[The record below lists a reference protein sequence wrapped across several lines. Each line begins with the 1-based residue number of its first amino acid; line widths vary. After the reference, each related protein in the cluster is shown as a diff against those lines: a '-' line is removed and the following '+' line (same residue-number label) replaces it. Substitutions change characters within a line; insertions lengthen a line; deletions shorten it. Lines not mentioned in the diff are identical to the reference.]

1 MQVSLR
7 PLVDADLDA
16 IYEQMKDPE
25 SVRMAALTPDDPA
38 DRHAFLVRMSRLR
51 DDPSV
56 VQRVIDA
63 DGTIAGTIA
72 SFRIDD
78 RTEVTYWID
87 RALWGRGIASAA
99 LQSFLS
105 VTTECPLFA
114 RAAADNAASLRALAK
129 AGFRRIGVTSRL
141 RPRSRRGDRGDDP
154 ASRLRAHRRFRCAVQ
169 LSSQSGTLP
178 RPGYLGARVSERPAI
193 RSRS

>member
-25 SVRMAALTPDDPA
+25 SVRMAAFTPDDPA
-38 DRHAFLVRMSRLR
+38 DRHAFLVHMSRVR

-56 VQRVIDA
+56 VQRVIEA

-78 RTEVTYWID
+78 QTEVTYWID

-105 VTTECPLFA
+105 MTTERPLFA
-114 RAAADNAASLRALAK
+114 RAAADNAASLRVLE
-129 AGFRRIGVTSRL
+129 GRVPTHRRQSRL

-154 ASRLRAHRRFRCAVQ
+154 ASRLNSSGFGLHRRRATVRRPDASQQSVCPLRGTFPHAV
-169 LSSQSGTLP
+169 SP
-178 RPGYLGARVSERPAI
+178 R
-193 RSRS
+193 

>member
-16 IYEQMKDPE
+16 IHEQMKDPD
-25 SVRMAALTPDDPA
+25 SIRMAAFTPDDPA
-38 DRHAFLVRMSRLR
+38 DRHAFLAHMSRVR

-56 VQRVIDA
+56 VQRVIEA

-78 RTEVTYWID
+78 QTEVTYWID

-99 LQSFLS
+99 LQSLLS
-105 VTTECPLFA
+105 MTTERPLFA
-114 RAAADNAASLRALAK
+114 RAASDNAASLRVLEK
-129 AGFRRIGVTSRL
+129 DRVPTHRRQPRL

-154 ASRLRAHRRFRCAVQ
+154 ASRLN
-169 LSSQSGTLP
+169 SSGF
-178 RPGYLGARVSERPAI
+178 GFIADA
-193 RSRS
+193 

>member
-25 SVRMAALTPDDPA
+25 SVRMAAFTFDDPA
-38 DRHAFLVRMSRLR
+38 DRDAFLVHRSRVR

-56 VQRVIDA
+56 VERVIEA

-78 RTEVTYWID
+78 QTEVTYWID

-105 VTTECPLFA
+105 MTTERLRPLFA
-114 RAAADNAASLRALAK
+114 RAASDNAASLRVLEK
-129 AGFRRIGVTSRL
+129 AGFRRIGVNRDFARGRREEIEETILRL
-141 RPRSRRGDRGDDP
+141 D
-154 ASRLRAHRRFRCAVQ
+154 
-169 LSSQSGTLP
+169 
-178 RPGYLGARVSERPAI
+178 
-193 RSRS
+193 